1 MRVPMGIPMVLGVVT
16 PAVVARRL
24 PTGTDDGAAR
34 EPKSLGRT
42 AIAKSLEGQTV
53 DAPSSDRV

>member
-16 PAVVARRL
+16 PAVVARL
-24 PTGTDDGAAR
+24 LTGTDDGAAR